1 MGELDQLA
9 LRAAVLKI
17 LNDRVY
23 KAFKDA
29 KDAVAM
35 HLGPEGRKNAVLEG
49 NKLASVSVTKAGRVS
64 VNNEAA
70 LLRWVQEHY
79 PTEVEQ
85 VDRVRP
91 AFLDKIKR
99 DTEAA
104 GEPCYQGELDIPGL
118 AVGDPYPLVRKTAG
132 ADELVEDLWRK
143 GRLSVDGEVKEIE

>member
-1 MGELDQLA
+1 MNELDQLTV
-9 LRAAVLKI
+9 RAAVLKI
-17 LNDRVY
+17 LNDRIY
-23 KAFKDA
+23 QAFKDA
-29 KDAVAM
+29 KDAVAI

-49 NKLASVSVTKAGRVS
+49 NKLASVSVTKAGRIS
-64 VNNEAA
+64 VNNEPA
-70 LLRWVQEHY
+70 LLAWVQEHY

-85 VDRVRP
+85 VSRVRP

-118 AVGDPYPLVRKTAG
+118 SVGDPYPLVRKTAG

-143 GRLSVDGEVKEIE
+143 GRLSVDGEVREIE